1 MGRSWSSV
9 YGKLVLGVWKELRL
23 TGRGGRR
30 GEKGY
35 SDSREQECAV
45 GYDKAGRS
53 AVKVRLMGG
62 RQGRQGTEA
71 AYFASSGPKRQKKP
85 ALRRMGKLEKTRK
98 GRLGKDCEEWDTY
111 DSLQGV
117 LYGRV
122 VAAID
127 RSNLSSRRS
136 ESDHRRSKKQLH
148 AAT

>member
-35 SDSREQECAV
+35 SDSREQECV
-45 GYDKAGRS
+45 VTIKQAGS
-53 AVKVRLMGG
+53 EGTVEGG

-71 AYFASSGPKRQKKP
+71 AYFASSGPKRQKKMT
-85 ALRRMGKLEKTRK
+85 RRMGKLEKTRK

-111 DSLQGV
+111 DSLQGDS
-117 LYGRV
+117 
-122 VAAID
+122 IPW
-127 RSNLSSRRS
+127 
-136 ESDHRRSKKQLH
+136 ESGCGH
-148 AAT
+148 